1 MVKNNLTFLSFTRCS
16 KKKAV
21 MIYILLMECNSP
33 RHNIQITFLDFLF
46 YHVNATLDELVE
58 RSALELSVLEK
69 GDVEQL

>member
-1 MVKNNLTFLSFTRCS
+1 M
-16 KKKAV
+16 

-33 RHNIQITFLDFLF
+33 RHNIQITFLEFLF
-46 YHVNATLDELVE
+46 NHVNATLDELVE